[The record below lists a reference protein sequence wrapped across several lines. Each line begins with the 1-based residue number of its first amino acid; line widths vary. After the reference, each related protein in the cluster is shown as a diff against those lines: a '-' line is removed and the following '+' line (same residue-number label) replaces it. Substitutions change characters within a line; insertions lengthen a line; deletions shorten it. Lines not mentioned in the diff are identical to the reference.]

1 MVSLTYSFLDVKL
14 KGFKRREYTAWIKTV
29 LGHYGVKNA
38 HLEYVFVNDDFL
50 LDMNKAHL
58 KHDYYTD
65 IITFN
70 YNEENSL
77 CGEMYISL
85 DRVIENADRFCGGD
99 FWGELSRVMIHG
111 VLHLIG
117 LNDKSKSEVNEMR
130 DAEDFCLRLKSVSRE
145 T

>member
-1 MVSLTYSFLDVKL
+1 MS
-14 KGFKRREYTAWIKTV
+14 
-29 LGHYGVKNA
+29 HYGVKSA
-38 HLEYVFVNDDFL
+38 RLEYVFVNDDFL

-58 KHDYYTD
+58 QHDYYTD

-85 DRVIENADRFCGGD
+85 DRVIENADKFCGGD
-99 FWGELSRVMIHG
+99 FWSELSRVMIHG
-111 VLHLIG
+111 VLHLVG
-117 LNDKSKSEVNEMR
+117 LNDKSKSEENEMR
-130 DAEDFCLRLKSVSRE
+130 AAEEFCLSLKSVSRE